1 MNLPALL
8 AALLLPL
15 PLNLAQAPK
24 PPLVIAHRGASGLL
38 PEHTLEAYERAIEQG
53 ADFIEPDLVVTRD
66 GYLIARHENEI
77 GGTTDVAQKFPERK
91 RHQLIDG
98 QDHHGWFTED
108 FSLAELKTLRATQRL
123 SFRDQSLNGRYAV
136 PTFQEILDLVA
147 RKQVQTGREIGIYPE
162 TKHSSHFRNL
172 NLAIEP
178 RLLTHLRNRGLDRA
192 DAPVFIQSF
201 EVNNLQWL
209 QRMSPV
215 KRIQLIDDVG
225 FPADSMGTAMSYAN
239 MVTPAGL
246 RRIQSYATG
255 IGPYKRW
262 IVPEVDGHLQPA
274 TDLIQQ
280 AHALGLQ
287 VHPFTFRSDSQ
298 YLAADYKGQIGAE
311 YQQFFALGVD
321 GVFSDFTHDALAA
334 RQAWLH
340 K

>member
-1 MNLPALL
+1 MYLPPLL
-8 AALLLPL
+8 TALLLQLTPAL
-15 PLNLAQAPK
+15 GPAA
-24 PPLVIAHRGASGLL
+24 PLVIAHRGASGLL
-38 PEHTLEAYERAIEQG
+38 PEHTLAAYERAIDQG
-53 ADFIEPDLVVTRD
+53 ADFIEPDLVVSRD

-91 RHQLIDG
+91 RHQVIDG
-98 QDHHGWFTED
+98 KDHQGWFSED

-123 SFRDQSLNGRYAV
+123 SFRNQSFNGRYAI

-147 RKQVQTGREIGIYPE
+147 RKQTETGREIGIYPE
-162 TKHSSHFRNL
+162 TKHPSHFRSL

-225 FPADSMGTAMSYAN
+225 FPADSMGTAMSYAS

-246 RRIQSYATG
+246 RRIQSYASG

-262 IVPEVDGHLQPA
+262 IVPEVNGHLQAP
-274 TDLIQQ
+274 TQLIQQ

-287 VHPFTFRSDSQ
+287 VHPFTFRSDPE
-298 YLAADYKGQIGAE
+298 YLPADYKGQIAAE
-311 YQQFFALGVD
+311 YQQFFELGVD

-334 RQAWLH
+334 RQAWL
-340 K
+340 KK